1 MDLENKFAAAMPY
14 PPIRVEK
21 RDPFYACEM
30 LSNIGSCNSEMSTLN
45 SYLYNSTILLKS
57 YPEISEVFRKI
68 AIAEMH
74 HLSIFSKLALELG
87 ADPRLWTCSGR
98 RPVYWSPA
106 CCQYPNDLKTMLYNA
121 CIGEQ
126 DAIRKY
132 KNQIEKIHDNYI
144 CEILQRIIEDEK
156 LHVEIYRSFLKE
168 SDSHSFR

>member
-1 MDLENKFAAAMPY
+1 MSPENKFAAAMPY
-14 PPIRVEK
+14 PPVKVEK

-57 YPEISEVFRKI
+57 HSEISEVFRKI
-68 AIAEMH
+68 AIVEMH
-74 HLSIFSKLALELG
+74 HLSIFSQLALELG

-98 RPVYWSPA
+98 KPVYWSPA
-106 CCQYPNDLKTMLYNA
+106 CCQYPDNLKTMLYNA
-121 CIGEQ
+121 YTGEQ

-132 KNQIEKIHDNYI
+132 ENQIEQIQDDYI

-156 LHVEIYRSFLKE
+156 LHVEIYRGFLKE
-168 SDSHSFR
+168 SDSNSSR